1 MIMHRKQRPC
11 SDRIEIWYKAM
22 TTTRT
27 DYVVKGGYI
36 SRIVTLPDGRI
47 RRTSLKVPPSLGGIM
62 DADAAYDLAWLT
74 AKTMPRPRNLR
85 GEFRV
90 VDLFCGCG
98 GLTLGVREAAFA
110 LGRGFRS
117 VAA

>member
-1 MIMHRKQRPC
+1 MISIKTEYVAKG
-11 SDRIEIWYKAM
+11 DR
-22 TTTRT
+22 
-27 DYVVKGGYI
+27 V
-36 SRIVTLPDGRI
+36 SRIVILPDGRT
-47 RRTSLKVPPSLGGIM
+47 RRTTLKVPPSLGGIM
-62 DADAAYDLAWLT
+62 DADADYDLAWLT
-74 AKTMPRPRNLR
+74 SKNMPRPLSLR

-117 VAA
+117 KITY

>member
-1 MIMHRKQRPC
+1 MKP
-11 SDRIEIWYKAM
+11 
-22 TTTRT
+22 
-27 DYVVKGGYI
+27 DYSVKGVRV
-36 SRIVTLPDGRI
+36 SRIVTLPDGAV
-47 RRTSLKVPPSLGGIM
+47 RRTSLKVPSFTDSTM

-74 AKTMPRPRNLR
+74 SKNMPRPLSLR

-117 VAA
+117 KITY